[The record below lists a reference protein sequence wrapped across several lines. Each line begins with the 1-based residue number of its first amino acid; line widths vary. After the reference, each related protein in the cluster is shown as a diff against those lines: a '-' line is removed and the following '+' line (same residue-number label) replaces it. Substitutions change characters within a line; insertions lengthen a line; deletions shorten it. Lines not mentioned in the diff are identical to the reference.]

1 MSRAPLPRG
10 SPKTTFSP
18 QHQLHH
24 FQGLVQHENVGS
36 LVLKGPAQILQTLQ
50 QMQKQ
55 EMVGDVRVTTRLS
68 LLVVVPSDFTYKIE
82 IKYSEF

>member
-1 MSRAPLPRG
+1 M
-10 SPKTTFSP
+10 
-18 QHQLHH
+18 
-24 FQGLVQHENVGS
+24 QHENVGS